1 MRRLCLLGFLIA
13 CGGESD
19 KTADCDLSEQESA
32 ATIQDRKIVGVAAPY
47 VPDLGLAARDAELES
62 SIAARRAAAWSI
74 VEKVL
79 QPVPLAEPKLSANF
93 PSQPA
98 IPAWHTWY
106 AADDFE
112 RVFKKLYRDLGPS
125 GRMARAPIDADAGFA
140 WNATAV
146 DEVWPEQQYLDYL
159 AAIDTAEEAAG
170 AGGAKRVGYSPGAM
184 GHLLESYV
192 KLHECR
198 LNAPPD
204 PYASDVMRDP
214 VAVKQTER
222 AAIAKC
228 GFMQLGPYQAGAG
241 KVKVTMTGTGDADL
255 YVRRGTAPTVDD
267 FDCRARGGDS
277 DETCT
282 VDGGGPV
289 YVAVFGAAAGDVAV
303 DVEYMQTDVRDPT
316 CLAGE
321 MPRSSVLVKADW
333 RRYLTGELLPAYD
346 TGAARMKSRL
356 GGEATWVS
364 DGVADPQPSSI
375 YTVTLP
381 TNGQRFRMP
390 ALHIMTKELD
400 HWMWITL
407 WWSPSPDS
415 DFGADR
421 PASIAGLAGPWRNYK
436 MCVVTS
442 YVERDADPRGAQ
454 AGSLGDAIA
463 AVHGGVG
470 APSWCSNPYL
480 EAGAHNAGTNC
491 IGCHQ
496 HGGTELEIQK
506 ILDEQP
512 HYGSTRVRNN
522 FFTDYLW
529 AVKGGLG
536 EDLSSMV
543 QAEIDFWAAT
553 D

>member
-1 MRRLCLLGFLIA
+1 MRRAVLVLLFAA
-13 CGGESD
+13 CGETD
-19 KTADCDLSEQESA
+19 KTADCDLSTTASA
-32 ATIQDRKIVGVAAPY
+32 ATVQDRKIIGVAAPY
-47 VPDLGLAARDAELES
+47 VPDLALASRDGELEQ
-62 SIAARRAAAWSI
+62 SIAARRAAAWQI

-79 QPVPLAEPKLSANF
+79 QPVPLAEPKLSMSF

-98 IPAWHTWY
+98 LPAWHTWY
-106 AADDFE
+106 ARDDFE
-112 RVFKKLYRDLGPS
+112 RVFKKLYRDLGPA
-125 GRMARAPIDADAGFA
+125 GRMARAPIDAAAGFL

-159 AAIDTAEEAAG
+159 ATIDTDEKAAG
-170 AGGAKRVGYSPGAM
+170 VGSASRVGYSPGAM

-192 KLHECR
+192 KLHRCR
-198 LNAPPD
+198 LDPVPD
-204 PYASDVMRDP
+204 PFASDATREGVR
-214 VAVKQTER
+214 VTQTEHS
-222 AAIAKC
+222 AIAKC
-228 GFMQLGPYQAGAG
+228 DFHVMGPVQAGAG
-241 KVKVTMTGTGDADL
+241 KVKVTMTGTGDGDL
-255 YVRRGTAPTVDD
+255 YVRRGAAPDVDT
-267 FDCRARGGDS
+267 FDCRARGDDS

-289 YVAVFGAAAGDVAV
+289 YVAVFGAAAGDVS
-303 DVEYMQTDVRDPT
+303 VEIEYTQADVRDPT
-316 CLAGE
+316 CLDGE
-321 MPRSSVLVKADW
+321 MPRDSVLVKADW

-346 TGAARMKSRL
+346 TSGARMRSRL

-381 TNGQRFRMP
+381 ANGQRFRMP

-407 WWSPSPDS
+407 WWSNSPDS

-421 PASIAGLAGPWRNYK
+421 PASIASLPGPWRNYK

-442 YVERDADPRGAQ
+442 YVERDADPRGGQ
-454 AGSLGDAIA
+454 AGSLGDAIE

-480 EAGAHNAGTNC
+480 ELGPHNAGTNC

-496 HGGTELEIQK
+496 HGGTEMEIQK
-506 ILDEQP
+506 ILDDQP

-529 AVKGGLG
+529 ALKGGMG
-536 EDLSSMV
+536 EDLSSII
-543 QAEIDFWAAT
+543 QAEVDFWDAT